1 MTTQSKLFAVPRRP
15 SEEEEREIAG
25 RDEGELTRLA
35 DALAR
40 LAGGLE
46 PEEARVELKL
56 RGQLIDAEHTLFLTR
71 RERAKI
77 VAGFKSIYG
86 PRRQWSQFC
95 RIVNLRRQTSYDLLG
110 ASREEDRDTDG
121 PESVQTSSAGK
132 MFRLPVRYTF
142 DTAVD
147 KAVASLN
154 RIFSGLTE
162 TQREQ
167 ALDATVNRIG
177 AKRGILFHL
186 NKKNRRAVAR
196 YQEAA

>member
-1 MTTQSKLFAVPRRP
+1 
-15 SEEEEREIAG
+15 
-25 RDEGELTRLA
+25 
-35 DALAR
+35 
-40 LAGGLE
+40 
-46 PEEARVELKL
+46 
-56 RGQLIDAEHTLFLTR
+56 
-71 RERAKI
+71 
-77 VAGFKSIYG
+77 
-86 PRRQWSQFC
+86 
-95 RIVNLRRQTSYDLLG
+95 
-110 ASREEDRDTDG
+110 
-121 PESVQTSSAGK
+121 